1 VTRDAPVSR
10 SELRRALVLNA
21 VSHPVNV
28 LVPAAVLVAGA
39 IFGAAWLAL
48 VALVCWLVLA
58 GVTFF
63 DEREAEQV
71 GERARKAR
79 RGAAARADPADF
91 SVEIGA
97 RVKAANAARAAI
109 HAAIDSSRSPLAGVA
124 VEVDALLAAMNA
136 DAARAQR
143 IHGFLAGESLQALRR
158 RIEQEDRP
166 HVRSALEGKLT
177 ALTRLRGRLDD
188 LLAEMDHVVA
198 TLQTVQ
204 AEILAADD
212 LEQAAH
218 DELLAGRVS
227 ELRAQVE
234 IVSAGLEES
243 FAETRRG
250 V

>member
-1 VTRDAPVSR
+1 MADAPVSR

-21 VSHPVNV
+21 VAHPVNV

-48 VALVCWLVLA
+48 VALACWLVLA

-63 DEREAEQV
+63 DEREAERV

-79 RGAAARADPADF
+79 RGAAARADPAAF
-91 SVEIGA
+91 SLDIGA

-109 HAAIDSSRSPLAGVA
+109 HAAIGSSRSPLAGVA
-124 VEVDALLAAMNA
+124 GEVDALLAAMNA

-143 IHGFLAGESLQALRR
+143 IHGFLAGESLPALRR
-158 RIEQEDRP
+158 RIEQETRA
-166 HVRSALEGKLT
+166 HVRSALEAKLT
-177 ALTRLRGRLDD
+177 ALTRLRRRLDD
-188 LLAEMDHVVA
+188 LLGEMDHVVA

-212 LEQAAH
+212 REQAEQ

-227 ELRAQVE
+227 ELRANVE
-234 IVSAGLEES
+234 IISAGLEES
-243 FAETRRG
+243 FAETRGR

>member
-1 VTRDAPVSR
+1 MRDAPVSR
-10 SELRRALVLNA
+10 SELRRALLLNA

-28 LVPAAVLVAGA
+28 LVPAGVLVAGA

-63 DEREAEQV
+63 DEREAQQV

-91 SVEIGA
+91 SLEIGA

-124 VEVDALLAAMNA
+124 GEVDALLAAMNA
-136 DAARAQR
+136 DAGRAQR
-143 IHGFLAGESLQALRR
+143 IHGFLAGESLPALRR
-158 RIEQEDRP
+158 RIEQEERA

-218 DELLAGRVS
+218 DEALAGRVS

-243 FAETRRG
+243 FDETRRR